1 MSEIIR
7 SRLYYA
13 RARVFTAIPTVDDSE
28 ISKFL
33 RVLLTRVVK
42 KLKSFNNV
50 DILNSSFSVNE
61 QEAGPFVAG
70 VLQGLLDRDMTC
82 GHEYFGRVWTLAER
96 LARCSWEEGL
106 RNWISLD
113 LWLGMVLDAFVNTSE
128 NPESAELYW
137 SKLFSEDGRTRLSS
151 AVSKLRFAIE
161 AGGSVEANPE
171 LVDEV
176 CVVLIDAVHAWFT
189 GSLKESPTKKWLA
202 SYLQHDM
209 LNTYLA
215 FEEMDGIFAVYGY
228 YCTDEPD
235 YECWRAAFTSLVKVV
250 GTGETVDD
258 ELDFKRTLAKY
269 REKCATIIRRSVL
282 GADMQRDSSLG
293 GGRANQLLP
302 QPASPKYKLCH
313 VGFTTPGGPKFN
325 LDKDK
330 NGYRFDA
337 VPICNGVINAGASC
351 DLIQYDADKHD
362 EFAAKLESY
371 DAFIV
376 RVNPGQLS
384 APGVCAGAQE
394 RFDTLMTAIAAK
406 GKPVWSSSNVQTC
419 MGAKSSLAKI
429 TKLSCGLV
437 DNLAYYNAA
446 ELEVGFK
453 KTVAFQPRV
462 IKQNRGHGGEGVWM
476 CWLEDKEYVDN
487 YGYQMLED
495 SDRLKLMEMN
505 DNHCEYHTVA
515 EFLEFC
521 INGRTEKAGTWISVS
536 PGKYMEGGEEA
547 GGIMV
552 DHRLLPVASAVGE
565 VHMTMV
571 KDKLFQTIHRK
582 PNMICEYG
590 TMIYKEGSK
599 KTYYGPGDSPYS
611 DLEAKFVGRD
621 VPLLMEALD
630 IADQPLPLLWTVKF
644 LPMDWEEFHWDG
656 PAFDYTAAAFDCSV
670 LGISK
675 FSAACGP
682 EKCLADV
689 TDVDF
694 AEGMRLTNLMGV
706 SAVETL
712 DEMKMMAKQLPMI

>member
-376 RVNPGQLS
+376 R
-384 APGVCAGAQE
+384 
-394 RFDTLMTAIAAK
+394 
-406 GKPVWSSSNVQTC
+406 
-419 MGAKSSLAKI
+419 
-429 TKLSCGLV
+429 
-437 DNLAYYNAA
+437 
-446 ELEVGFK
+446 
-453 KTVAFQPRV
+453 
-462 IKQNRGHGGEGVWM
+462 
-476 CWLEDKEYVDN
+476 
-487 YGYQMLED
+487 
-495 SDRLKLMEMN
+495 
-505 DNHCEYHTVA
+505 
-515 EFLEFC
+515 FC